1 MNSYF
6 LSNFYNYL
14 LNNDFF
20 KIETNFSNNIYFK
33 NIGSN
38 GYIVAPIFKTE
49 ENYKNYFNI
58 LEQNCRLFLKKYNL
72 SKMFIFKILISNNF
86 LEEDINFLN
95 CELNL
100 DENTVN
106 IVWGV
111 DLLNKKIITKSNQP
125 TKFLDIEKYINM
137 SMNDNLNN
145 NVESFKPKS
154 YILSKNTYITYS
166 LIFILILVHM
176 IINMSNVFDKS
187 SFIYNY
193 GISPNLLKDKQFYR
207 LITFLF
213 LHSGITHLLSNILSL
228 YIFGTRIEKYLGKLA
243 FCLIFLIGGFFSG
256 IFSVIFTKSY
266 SIGASGAIFALESA
280 TLYFSIKEKIKLDG
294 LDYYTIAIFSI
305 IGILAS
311 FTDSSIDNAGHIGGF
326 IMGIIICYIYYKTIY
341 KKYKNSL

>member
-20 KIETNFSNNIYFK
+20 KIENNFSNNNIYFK

-38 GYIVAPIFKTE
+38 GYIVAPIFKSE
-49 ENYKNYFNI
+49 ENYENYFNT
-58 LEQNCRLFLKKYNL
+58 LEQNCRLFLKKHNL
-72 SKMFIFKILISNNF
+72 SKMFIFKILISDNF

-100 DENTVN
+100 DDNTVN

-111 DLLNKKIITKSNQP
+111 DLLNKKIITKANQP
-125 TKFLDIEKYINM
+125 TKFLDIEKYITM
-137 SMNDNLNN
+137 CMNN
-145 NVESFKPKS
+145 NLSNVRESLKPKN

-176 IINMSNVFDKS
+176 IINMSFDKS
-187 SFIYNY
+187 YVIYNY
-193 GISPNLLKDKQFYR
+193 GVSPNLLEDKQFYR

-213 LHSGITHLLSNILSL
+213 LHSGVTHLLSNILSL

-243 FCLIFLIGGFFSG
+243 FCLIFLIGGLSSG
-256 IFSVIFTKSY
+256 IFSVLFTKSY

-294 LDYYTIAIFSI
+294 LDYYTIGIFSI

-341 KKYKNSL
+341 KKYKNNL